1 MPAAVAR
8 AKSAKTKL
16 MNGKVV
22 SSRSK
27 TGSSECSAAMSEWVT
42 TRKSGSTPASVFAIL
57 GQCRAKA
64 RALKQASQH
73 KAAGNEAKAQRLEAI
88 AAGKKGPVTAKD
100 RMALAKEKRATLNA
114 KRAANPIAAAMQ
126 GGGASAGGASA
137 PVKAEGRGTAERMAR
152 ANAIRNSLRS
162 GQSHAGGAGP
172 TGDRAYRV
180 GMARAERSR
189 NMTPREASVNAP
201 APTSEPWVHTGS
213 RKSPGTGAE
222 IYGEAGPQP
231 QIKAPVARFTA
242 ARLERAKTLRAER
255 AAKNSPSVAMPQAK
269 PTKTKAPRKTAA
281 APAAKPGAKPKPVKG
296 TITINDRRS
305 ETGKSQVEGFIHGA
319 FAAHPNIAGLKSWTV
334 TQIGRAH
341 V

>member
-114 KRAANPIAAAMQ
+114 KRAANPVAAQVA
-126 GGGASAGGASA
+126 ASVG
-137 PVKAEGRGTAERMAR
+137 GTADRRTDFRGVR
-152 ANAIRNSLRS
+152 ASPPL
-162 GQSHAGGAGP
+162 
-172 TGDRAYRV
+172 
-180 GMARAERSR
+180 
-189 NMTPREASVNAP
+189 EASTVP
-201 APTSEPWVHTGS
+201 YP
-213 RKSPGTGAE
+213 SP
-222 IYGEAGPQP
+222 
-231 QIKAPVARFTA
+231 
-242 ARLERAKTLRAER
+242 
-255 AAKNSPSVAMPQAK
+255 
-269 PTKTKAPRKTAA
+269 
-281 APAAKPGAKPKPVKG
+281 
-296 TITINDRRS
+296 
-305 ETGKSQVEGFIHGA
+305 
-319 FAAHPNIAGLKSWTV
+319 
-334 TQIGRAH
+334 
-341 V
+341 